1 MQNVSTDAVPWV
13 KFSFYPCPVGASDPS
28 GCKKNPGP
36 FPGVNPNCCLN
47 DKFED
52 CLVQKLQCFD
62 NTQCNF
68 TTQYNLSKFLFC
80 LEGGQIS
87 EGQCP
92 GSPSSCMKFAGMDGL
107 FNDTNACVNTP
118 ARMASAASDMEAA
131 CKAENPPSW
140 PTVKINGV
148 RTCEDDSCFI
158 PLLPKLCA
166 AYKGSPKPKSCQA
179 FAHEERLQKLRDGF
193 HKGF

>member
-1 MQNVSTDAVPWV
+1 M
-13 KFSFYPCPVGASDPS
+13 GAADPS

-62 NTQCNF
+62 ETSCSFATQLA
-68 TTQYNLSKFLFC
+68 LSKFLFC
-80 LEGGQIS
+80 FEGGLIA

-92 GSPSSCMKFAGMDGL
+92 GNASKCMTYAGLGAMYD
-107 FNDTNACVNTP
+107 DVNACVNDPT
-118 ARMASAASDMEAA
+118 RMAQAAHAMESR
-131 CKAENPPSW
+131 CTAEKPPSW
-140 PTVKINGV
+140 PDVHINGV

-166 AYKGSPKPKSCQA
+166 AYKGSPKPNSC
-179 FAHEERLQKLRDGF
+179 LKLAGLDA
-193 HKGF
+193 